1 MNFWTMIV
9 LIVAI
14 CVVSDI
20 IKSRNNNDL
29 NEIEKSNEN
38 LSKLLEHLKNR
49 VENLETIIL
58 EKERTKR
65 FAEMG
70 KNQET
75 I

>member
-38 LSKLLEHLKNR
+38 LSRLLEHLKNR

-58 EKERTKR
+58 EKERTRR
-65 FAEMG
+65 FAG
-70 KNQET
+70 
-75 I
+75 

>member
-58 EKERTKR
+58 EKERTRR
-65 FAEMG
+65 FAG
-70 KNQET
+70 LD
-75 I
+75 